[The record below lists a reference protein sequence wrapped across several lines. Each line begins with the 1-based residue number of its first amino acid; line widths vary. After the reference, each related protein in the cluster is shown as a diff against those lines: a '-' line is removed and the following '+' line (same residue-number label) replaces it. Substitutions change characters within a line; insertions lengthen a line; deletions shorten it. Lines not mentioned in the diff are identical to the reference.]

1 MKYSRS
7 SLLLLLLFWP
17 FTALVLLCDSQV
29 VAQFSDNGQLWS
41 NLLAP
46 VFLLLL
52 MTRLSPQRQ
61 LTVALFVPL
70 SALGETIFSLVFGL
84 YEYRFHAVPIYVP
97 FGHSILMSVG
107 LMLSDTQFVQQNLR
121 RVQIG
126 LLAFHGALILGALVF
141 FGDTLS
147 TLWAV
152 IFILLLKKR
161 IATPFYLI
169 LGVLVLYVEI
179 LGTRW
184 GVWVWGAEP
193 FGIFR
198 TVNPPVGAFTC
209 YVIGDLLAMKIALH
223 LQTRWKLRQ
232 EKRLQTSDSPTSA

>member
-7 SLLLLLLFWP
+7 PLFLLLLFWP
-17 FTALVLLCDSQV
+17 ITALVLLCDSHV
-29 VAQFSDNGQLWS
+29 FADFHPNGQLWS

-52 MTRLSPQRQ
+52 MTRLSTQRQ
-61 LTVALFVPL
+61 LMVALFVPL
-70 SALGETIFSLVFGL
+70 SAIGETIFSIVFGL
-84 YEYRFHAVPIYVP
+84 YEYRFHAVPLYVP

-107 LMLSDTQFVQQNLR
+107 LMLADTQFVQQNLR

-126 LLAFHGALILGALVF
+126 LLAFHSALILGALIF

-152 IFILLLKKR
+152 IFVLLLKKR
-161 IATPFYLI
+161 VAQPFYLI

-184 GVWVWGAEP
+184 GVWVWGP
-193 FGIFR
+193 LQGWLYKR
-198 TVNPPVGAFTC
+198 PRQPRR
-209 YVIGDLLAMKIALH
+209 LAPGPAPA
-223 LQTRWKLRQ
+223 RQ
-232 EKRLQTSDSPTSA
+232 AGWRGE

>member
-7 SLLLLLLFWP
+7 SLLLLILFWP
-17 FTALVLLCDSQV
+17 LTALVLLCDSRV
-29 VAQFSDNGQLWS
+29 VAAFHDNGQLWS

-61 LTVALFVPL
+61 LMVALFVPL
-70 SALGETIFSLVFGL
+70 SLLGETIFSIVFGL
-84 YEYRFHAVPIYVP
+84 YEYRFRAVPIYVP

-107 LMLSDTQFVQQNLR
+107 LMLSDTNFVQQNLR
-121 RVQIG
+121 RVQIV
-126 LLAFHGALILGALVF
+126 LLAFHGALISGALIF

-152 IFILLLKKR
+152 IFVLLLKKR
-161 IATPFYLI
+161 VAEPFYLI
-169 LGVLVLYVEI
+169 LGVLVLFVEI

-184 GVWVWGAEP
+184 GVWVWGPEP

-198 TVNPPVGAFTC
+198 TTNPPVGAFTC
-209 YVIGDLLAMKIALH
+209 YVIGDLLAMKIALK
-223 LQTRWKLRQ
+223 LDARWKLRRL
-232 EKRLQTSDSPTSA
+232 KHLQTSDSPTSS